1 MLANRATFGT
11 ASGGV
16 YIDDTP
22 RDSSFQRRIGYI
34 QQEDIH
40 LPTATVRETLEFS
53 ALLRQS
59 GTMPKAERLSYVDI
73 IIKELD
79 MESYAEAVVGLPGS
93 GE

>member
-11 ASGGV
+11 ASGDV
-16 YIDDTP
+16 YINDSP
-22 RDSSFQRRIGYI
+22 RDSSFQRKIGYV
-34 QQEDIH
+34 QQEDVH

-59 GTMPKAERLSYVDI
+59 ESKPRAERLSYVDI

-93 GE
+93 GK